1 MPDELSAL
9 IESNVAEFLL
19 TMGRTG
25 GGSERADD
33 EITWT
38 VGGSPIGYHNAVV
51 RCAAPRAR
59 GRALVEEWRTELS
72 SRSLPGSWH
81 LSPTMRPSELGEHLT
96 EAGFVDGGDEPA
108 MAAVLSDLGDTSS
121 PADLEIA
128 RVKTDDDLE
137 DYRSVL
143 AAGFGEGPR
152 EADWVASVF
161 AASGVAGEGPWRHI
175 VGRAG
180 GEPAATA
187 SLLLTQA
194 TAGIYFVCTRPEF
207 RRRGFGAAMTSAA
220 MVEALRSGA
229 NHAVLGS
236 SPMGQ
241 RIYERLGFRTIFSY
255 RLFELEP

>member
-1 MPDELSAL
+1 MPAELSAQ

-81 LSPTMRPSELGEHLT
+81 LSPTVRPSELGEHLT

-128 RVKTDDDLE
+128 RVETDDDLE
-137 DYRSVL
+137 DYRGVL

-152 EADWVASVF
+152 EANWVASVF
-161 AASGVAGEGPWRHI
+161 AEAGVAGEGPWRHI
-175 VGRAG
+175 IGRVG

-207 RRRGFGAAMTSAA
+207 RRRGFGAAMTTAA
-220 MVEALRSGA
+220 MVEAARGGA
-229 NHAVLGS
+229 EHAVLGS